1 MKASALRLLATSVF
15 CWFATLVVALPTSA
29 GPVGGTENVRASLIL
44 ETVGL
49 KPGSTPMA
57 GLRLEMREGWH
68 SYWINPGDSGMETTI
83 EWALPNGVTAGAI
96 QWPTPERIPVGPL
109 VNYGYGHDALLLVP
123 LTIDRAMVPGQPVSL
138 TAKAAWLACAD
149 VCIPEEATLT
159 LDLPVLDAPGP
170 SPEAALIAAARAAL
184 PTASPWKATVA
195 RVDRQLRL
203 SVAATGLDAKLLADA
218 HFFPT
223 QNGAV
228 QAAAPQILSVTPRGL
243 TLTLTLGDT
252 PPPPGATLDGV
263 LVLSEKLGQGTA
275 RNAFVIAATPA
286 AATVAQDVPAIGF
299 GLALLLAFAGGMI
312 LNLMPCVLPILAMKA
327 MSFARHGAEPRQGLA
342 YTAGVMACF
351 LGIAGLLLA
360 LRAGGAQIGWGYQLQ
375 APIMVAALALLVFAV
390 GLSFSGVLTFGA
402 GLASVG
408 GGLAGRGGLTG
419 SFFTGALAVVVA
431 TPCTAPFMGAA
442 LGFALV
448 QPPVQALSVF
458 AALGAGMAAPF
469 LLLSMTPAVGR
480 LLPKPGLWMDR
491 LKQFLA
497 FPMYATAA
505 WLVWV
510 LSLQAGSEA
519 LLAVLIAMVLIGLAA
534 WAHGATALSEGRWRL
549 AGRGLAAL
557 GVAGA
562 LYLLQGMP
570 SGSEPNGAEPARA
583 EGPLAMKVGAVSW
596 EPYAPEKLAVA
607 RAAGQPVLLNVT
619 AAWCITCLVNEKV
632 ALSSPKVA
640 EALGGAGV
648 VTLKADWT
656 RRDPGI
662 TALLAEFGRNG
673 VPLYALYPAKGRAA
687 ELLPQILTEAEVIAA
702 IGRLA
707 PAT

>member
-1 MKASALRLLATSVF
+1 MRLFVASLL
-15 CWFATLVVALPTSA
+15 CWLFAAIPVSA
-29 GPVGGTENVRASLIL
+29 GPIGGTENVRASLIL

-49 KPGSTPMA
+49 KPGTAPMA
-57 GLRLEMREGWH
+57 ALRLEMREGWH

-83 EWALPNGVTAGAI
+83 EWSLPAGVTAGAI

-109 VNYGYGHDALLLVP
+109 VNYGYGHNALLLVP
-123 LTIDRAMVPGQPVSL
+123 LTVDRVMVPGQPVTL

-170 SPEAALIAAARAAL
+170 SPEAALIAAAHAAL
-184 PTASPWKATVA
+184 PTASPWAATVSRA
-195 RVDRQLRL
+195 DQQFRL
-203 SVAATGLDAKLLADA
+203 SLAATGLDPKLLTEAY
-218 HFFPT
+218 FFPT

-228 QAAAPQILSVTPRGL
+228 QAAAPQTLAVTSKEL
-243 TLTLTLGDT
+243 TLTLAVGDL
-252 PPPPGATLDGV
+252 PLAPGAALDGV
-263 LVLSEKLGQGTA
+263 LVLTEKLGQGTA
-275 RNAFVIAATPA
+275 RNAFLISAKPA
-286 AATVAQDVPAIGF
+286 AAPTVSDVPAIGF

-327 MSFARHGAEPRQGLA
+327 MSFARHGAQPRQGLA
-342 YTAGVMACF
+342 YTAGVLACF
-351 LGIAGLLLA
+351 LGIAGVLLA

-375 APIMVAALALLVFAV
+375 APIMVAGLAVLVFAV
-390 GLSFSGVLTFGA
+390 GLSFSGVLSFGA

-408 GGLAGRGGLTG
+408 GELAGRGGLTG

-448 QPPVQALSVF
+448 QPPFEALSVF

-505 WLVWV
+505 WLIWV
-510 LSLQAGSEA
+510 LSLQAGSDA
-519 LLAVLIAMVLIGLAA
+519 LLAVMIAMVLIGFAA
-534 WAHGATALSEGRWRL
+534 WAHGATELSEGKWRL
-549 AGRGLAAL
+549 AGRGFAAIGVLA
-557 GVAGA
+557 A
-562 LYLLQGMP
+562 LYLLQGLP
-570 SGSEPNGAEPARA
+570 SGSEPTSAEPQRA

-596 EPYAPEKLAVA
+596 EPYAPEKLAAA
-607 RAAGQPVLLNVT
+607 RAADRPALLNVT

-640 EALGGAGV
+640 EALSGAGV
-648 VTLKADWT
+648 VSLKADWT
-656 RRDPGI
+656 RRDPAI

-702 IGRLA
+702 ISRLA
-707 PAT
+707 PAS

>member
-1 MKASALRLLATSVF
+1 MRLLAASLV
-15 CWFATLVVALPTSA
+15 CWFATLFAVLPASA

-49 KPGSTPMA
+49 KPGAAPMA
-57 GLRLEMREGWH
+57 ALRLEMREGWH

-83 EWALPNGVTAGAI
+83 EWGLPAGVTAGAI

-123 LTIDRAMVPGQPVSL
+123 LTVDRAMTPGQPVTL

-159 LDLPVLDAPGP
+159 LDLPVLDAPGA

-184 PTASPWKATVA
+184 PTASPWKATVSRA
-195 RVDRQLRL
+195 DQKFRL
-203 SVAATGLDAKLLADA
+203 SLAATGLDPKLLTEAY
-218 HFFPT
+218 FFPT

-228 QAAAPQILSVTPRGL
+228 QAAAAQTLAVTSTGL
-243 TLTLTLGDT
+243 TLTLAVGDL
-252 PPPPGATLDGV
+252 PPAPGAALDGV
-263 LVLSEKLGQGTA
+263 LVLTEKLGQGTA
-275 RNAFVIAATPA
+275 RNAFLISAAPGAAPPA
-286 AATVAQDVPAIGF
+286 NDAPAIGF

-342 YTAGVMACF
+342 YTAGVLACF

-375 APIMVAALALLVFAV
+375 APIMVAALAVLVFAV
-390 GLSFSGVLTFGA
+390 GLSFSGVLSFGA

-448 QPPVQALSVF
+448 QPPLQALSVF

-469 LLLSMTPAVGR
+469 LLLSMTPAFGR
-480 LLPKPGLWMDR
+480 LLPKPGVWMDR

-510 LSLQAGSEA
+510 LSLQAGSDA
-519 LLAVLIAMVLIGLAA
+519 LLATMIAMVLIGFAA
-534 WAHGATALSEGRWRL
+534 WAHGATELSEGKWRL
-549 AGRGLAAL
+549 AGRGFAAIGVLA
-557 GVAGA
+557 A
-562 LYLLQGMP
+562 LYLLQGLP
-570 SGSEPNGAEPARA
+570 SGSEPNSAEPARA

-596 EPYAPEKLAVA
+596 EPYAPEKLAAA
-607 RAAGQPVLLNVT
+607 RAADRPVLLNVT

-632 ALSSPKVA
+632 ALSSLKVA
-640 EALGGAGV
+640 DALGGSGV
-648 VTLKADWT
+648 VALKADWT

-687 ELLPQILTEAEVIAA
+687 ELLPQILTETEVIAA

-707 PAT
+707 PAS

>member
-1 MKASALRLLATSVF
+1 MRLLAASF
-15 CWFATLVVALPTSA
+15 CCWFATLFAALPAWA
-29 GPVGGTENVRASLIL
+29 GPVGGTENVRASLIV

-49 KPGSTPMA
+49 KPGTTPMA
-57 GLRLEMREGWH
+57 ALRLEMRDGWH

-83 EWALPNGVTAGAI
+83 DWVLPAGVTAGAI

-123 LTIDRAMVPGQPVSL
+123 LTVDRAMTPGRPVTL

-149 VCIPEEATLT
+149 VCIPEEATLS

-170 SPEAALIAAARAAL
+170 SPEAALIASARAAM
-184 PTASPWKATVA
+184 PTASPWTATA
-195 RVDRQLRL
+195 TRVDRRIELTL
-203 SVAATGLDAKLLADA
+203 AATGLDPKLLTDV

-223 QNGAV
+223 QNGAI
-228 QAAAPQILSVTPRGL
+228 QAAAPQTLAVTPKGL
-243 TLTLTLGDT
+243 TLTLAVGDLPT
-252 PPPPGATLDGV
+252 APGAALDGV
-263 LVLSEKLGQGTA
+263 LALTEKLGQGTA
-275 RNAFVIAATPA
+275 RNAFLISAPLSAAPA
-286 AATVAQDVPAIGF
+286 GSAASEAPAIGF
-299 GLALLLAFAGGMI
+299 AFALLLAFAGGMI

-390 GLSFSGVLTFGA
+390 GLSFSGVLSFGA

-408 GGLAGRGGLTG
+408 GGLAERGGLTG

-448 QPPVQALSVF
+448 QPPVQALAVF

-469 LLLSMTPAVGR
+469 LLLSMTPAFGR
-480 LLPKPGLWMDR
+480 LLPKPGVWMDR
-491 LKQFLA
+491 LKQGLA

-510 LSLQAGSEA
+510 LSLQAGSDA
-519 LLAVLIAMVLIGLAA
+519 MLAVMIVMVLIGFAA
-534 WAHGATALSEGRWRL
+534 WAHGATQFSEGKWRL
-549 AGRGLAAL
+549 AGRGVAAIGVLA
-557 GVAGA
+557 A
-562 LYLLQGMP
+562 LYLLQGLP
-570 SGSEPNGAEPARA
+570 SGSEPSGSEPARA

-596 EPYAPEKLAVA
+596 EPYAPERLAAA
-607 RAAGQPVLLNVT
+607 RAADRPVLLNVT

-632 ALSSPKVA
+632 ALSSPRIA
-640 EALGGAGV
+640 EALEGSGV

-662 TALLAEFGRNG
+662 TALLGEFGRNG
-673 VPLYALYPAKGRAA
+673 VPLYALYPARGRAA
-687 ELLPQILTEAEVIAA
+687 ELLPQILTEADVIAA

-707 PAT
+707 PAS